1 MKLVVGLGNIGNEF
15 KKTRH
20 NVGFMV
26 LDNYLNTISL
36 NMPDWQEKMESY
48 FYKIIINNE
57 EVIFIKP
64 MTYMNL
70 SGIAVAKVSK
80 YYNIAPENILVIQD
94 DVDLPLASY
103 RMKKNSSFG
112 GHNGIKSIISEL
124 NTDAFGRL
132 KIGIGKNPHIP
143 TDKYVLG
150 KFSNEELETLKMNYA
165 NYNRCIDLFIN
176 ENIDSAI
183 FKYKE
188 NIKD

>member
-20 NVGFMV
+20 NIGFMV
-26 LDNYLNTISL
+26 LDNYLNATNFNTS
-36 NMPDWQEKMESY
+36 DWQEKMESY
-48 FYKIIINNE
+48 KTIINNE

-103 RMKKNSSFG
+103 RMKKNSSSG

-176 ENIDSAI
+176 ENIDSAV